1 MTDDIALFTGAC
13 PLPESTKD
21 STAPRGTFATCG
33 ADGSVRLWHLGWEE
47 QGDAGGEPGDA
58 PGGGDIKRIH
68 PTSGTA
74 VSAMYAAPDPSRESA
89 ALREVEKQ
97 AGAVADECAVARA
110 GGNGLRCVAAR
121 PDGKELVVG
130 DGKFMFMFVWA
141 MSLTSCFLYR
151 LR

>member
-1 MTDDIALFTGAC
+1 LFTGAC

-58 PGGGDIKRIH
+58 PIGGDLKRIRGV
-68 PTSGTA
+68 STA

-110 GGNGLRCVAAR
+110 GGKTNVGASAQSFSSKIVSKENWLFQAV
-121 PDGKELVVG
+121 DLLGNLGKSEKKYDQL
-130 DGKFMFMFVWA
+130 
-141 MSLTSCFLYR
+141 
-151 LR
+151 

>member
-1 MTDDIALFTGAC
+1 MFTGAC

-33 ADGSVRLWHLGWEE
+33 ADGSVRLWHLGWEG

-58 PGGGDIKRIH
+58 PIGGGDIKRIH

-97 AGAVADECAVARA
+97 TGAVADECAV
-110 GGNGLRCVAAR
+110 
-121 PDGKELVVG
+121 VVR
-130 DGKFMFMFVWA
+130 V
-141 MSLTSCFLYR
+141 FLW
-151 LR
+151 

>member
-1 MTDDIALFTGAC
+1 MFTGAC

-58 PGGGDIKRIH
+58 PIGGDLKRIRGV
-68 PTSGTA
+68 STA

-97 AGAVADECAVARA
+97 AGLPAMRIVKTEVSTSIAEEASNDPYIVPRTRILVDDDVEKEIEMKTENLAVDPGCAEA
-110 GGNGLRCVAAR
+110 
-121 PDGKELVVG
+121 
-130 DGKFMFMFVWA
+130 
-141 MSLTSCFLYR
+141 
-151 LR
+151 